1 MAVAQ
6 RRGETVPT
14 FSLGLAQI
22 NTVLGDMPRN
32 LEHHLDIIASARKDG
47 VELLAFPELSLTG
60 YLLQDMVP
68 EVALAPDQR
77 EAALEPLL
85 RASREIDLL
94 IGFVDMDA
102 RSRTF
107 IASAYLS
114 AGRIVQVHHKAY
126 LPTYGLFDEGRFF
139 APGEDLAAFDTRF
152 GRVGVLICEEF
163 WHVSSPYLLWLDGA
177 DLMLFM
183 SASPVRGLTTADQL
197 ESVAWVERVNQ
208 AYAGLFTC
216 HVAHVVRVGFEDG
229 LVFGG
234 RSTIFDP
241 KGELMGSGPDFEE
254 GLVIA
259 EVDPDQARRT
269 RIRLPLLRDER
280 ADWVERQLHR
290 LRHSDFPGK
299 GRADGA

>member
-1 MAVAQ
+1 
-6 RRGETVPT
+6 VPP

-22 NTVLGDMPRN
+22 NTVLGDVSRN
-32 LEHHLDIIASARKDG
+32 LEHHLDLIASARKDG

-68 EVALAPDQR
+68 EVAVQPGQR
-77 EAALEPLL
+77 EAALAPLIQ
-85 RASREIDLL
+85 ASRDIDLL
-94 IGFVDMDA
+94 VGFVDMDD
-102 RSRTF
+102 RSRTY

-114 AGRIVQVHHKAY
+114 GGRIVDVHHKAY

-139 APGEDLAAFDTRF
+139 APGEDLGAFDTRF

-183 SASPVRGLTTADQL
+183 SASPVRGLTTASKL
-197 ESVAWVERVNQ
+197 ESVTWVERVNQ

-216 HVAHVVRVGFEDG
+216 HIAHVVRVGFEDG

-234 RSTIFDP
+234 RSTIYDP
-241 KGELMGSGPDFEE
+241 NGELMAAGPEFEE
-254 GLVIA
+254 GLVVA

-280 ADWVERQLHR
+280 ADWVARQLRR
-290 LRHSDFPGK
+290 LDHPGQK
-299 GRADGA
+299 EEGTHVS